1 MMSPDS
7 KNTCNDVSISVLKAG
22 KKCPGKKNNWA
33 CQALVPHQPIALG
46 TCLNAEKKGGRL

>member
-1 MMSPDS
+1 MSPDS